1 MRKPNCTTPCYY
13 FRLTTR
19 QRCDTLLA
27 AVMNRGPAISF
38 PSQRRILRITF
49 VLFCVTAHQ
58 AFAQRG
64 GLLNDPGPL
73 NSTFT
78 AYSTSPGTGVL
89 IFNVFAERSGIH
101 LDRQALLKLISHA
114 DNSVI
119 WQTTED
125 TSKGV
130 FTNVPYG
137 IYDVEV
143 SAVGFFSGHRELS
156 ILNSLRPSE
165 MEIVL
170 HRDPSA
176 MSLDATDSVMSPRAR
191 KEAKQAVSSL
201 RSNDLKQA
209 EKKLTEAYKLSPSSP
224 DLNFLLGYLYFQKKD
239 FVQAGNYLGTATNLN
254 PRNAQALT
262 LLGRTGLERNDY
274 PAARS
279 ALEQA
284 ILADTS
290 NSLPHELLADTYLR
304 QKDYGRARNE
314 AEAVIAKGGNKD
326 KSDSSPAQLVLGE
339 ALVGLGKN
347 QEGIQALNA
356 FLEQSPRHPMA
367 RQVRALIADLSD
379 QPGTPAANETSGNES
394 VAAPTLRITAVDPLE
409 ALPPPGLSLKPWAPP
424 GVDDVNPALASEVTC
439 PTERVIEESGKR
451 VNELVEDIAR
461 FAAIEDL
468 LHQSLDPFGIP
479 TRTQTRKYDYV
490 AAIMHSVAGSILVD
504 EYRSDKLTWSGY
516 PDEISS
522 TGFAALALVFHPDM
536 RIDFDMSCEGLGSW
550 RGQAAWLVHFRQREN
565 RPNRMHSYK
574 VGGETYRVDLK
585 GRAWI
590 TADKFQIVRIEADMV
605 KAIPEI
611 RLLREHQVV
620 EYGPVPF
627 PKKNTTLWLPK
638 NAEIYFDFR
647 KHRYYR
653 RHSFD
658 HYMLFSVDTDEKR
671 KAPQVKKD
679 AHEDP
684 TKSPGN

>member
-1 MRKPNCTTPCYY
+1 MT
-13 FRLTTR
+13 
-19 QRCDTLLA
+19 
-27 AVMNRGPAISF
+27 RGPAI
-38 PSQRRILRITF
+38 PSQRQSRALRIIF
-49 VLFCVTAHQ
+49 VLFCVIASR

-64 GLLNDPGPL
+64 GLLNDPGSL
-73 NSTFT
+73 NTTST
-78 AYSTSPGTGVL
+78 AYNTSPGTAVL
-89 IFNVFAERSGIH
+89 IFSVYGERSGVH
-101 LDRQALLKLISHA
+101 LDRQALLKLVSHV

-125 TSKGV
+125 TSKGI

-143 SAVGFFSGHRELS
+143 SAVGYFSGHRELS
-156 ILNSLRPSE
+156 LLSSLRPSE
-165 MEIVL
+165 IEIVL
-170 HRDPSA
+170 HHDPSA
-176 MSLDATDSVMSPRAR
+176 LKLDAGDSVMSPKAR
-191 KEAKQAVSSL
+191 KQAKQAVSSL
-201 RSNDLKQA
+201 QSNDLKQA
-209 EKKLTEAYKLSPSSP
+209 ERKLTEAYKLSPSSP

-254 PRNAQALT
+254 PHNAQALT
-262 LLGRTGLERNDY
+262 LLGRAGLERDDY

-279 ALEQA
+279 ALEKA
-284 ILADTS
+284 ILADA
-290 NSLPHELLADTYLR
+290 NNWLPHGLLADTYLR
-304 QKDYGRARNE
+304 QKEYGNARDE
-314 AEAVIAKGGNKD
+314 AQIAIAKGASAG

-347 QEGIQALNA
+347 QDGIQALNV
-356 FLEQSPRHPMA
+356 FLEQSPRHPMSG
-367 RQVRALIADLSD
+367 QVRALIAELGDR
-379 QPGTPAANETSGNES
+379 PETPVGSETSGNRS
-394 VAAPTLRITAVDPLE
+394 VAPPVLHITVVDPLE

-424 GVDDVNPALASEVTC
+424 GVDEVKPPLAADVAC
-439 PTERVIEESGKR
+439 PGEKVIDESGKR
-451 VNELVEDIAR
+451 VEELVGDLAR

-468 LHQSLDPFGIP
+468 FHQSLDPYGIP
-479 TRTQTRKYDYV
+479 VRTEVRKYDYV
-490 AAIMHSVAGSILVD
+490 AAITRPVAGSVFVD
-504 EYRSDKLTWSGY
+504 EYRSDKLVLSGY
-516 PDEISS
+516 PDQISS
-522 TGFAALALVFHPDM
+522 TGFATLALVFHPDM
-536 RIDFDMSCEGLGSW
+536 RTDFDLSCEGLGDW
-550 RGQAAWLVHFRQREN
+550 HGQAAWLVHFRQRED

-574 VGGETYRVDLK
+574 VGSEIYRVDLK

-605 KAIPEI
+605 KAVPEI
-611 RLLREHQVV
+611 RLQSEHQVV

-638 NAEIYFDFR
+638 NAEIFFDFR

-671 KAPQVKKD
+671 KEPQVKKD

-684 TKSPGN
+684 PESPGN